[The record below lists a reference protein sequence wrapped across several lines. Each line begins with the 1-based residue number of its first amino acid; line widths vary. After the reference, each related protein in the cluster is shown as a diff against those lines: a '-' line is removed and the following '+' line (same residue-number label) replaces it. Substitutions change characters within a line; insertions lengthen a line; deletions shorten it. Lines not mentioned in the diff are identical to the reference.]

1 MYDEI
6 KSLLGIEGDGR
17 DSLLSTIVGFTED
30 RLRVLLGGVEEVP
43 PELEYIVY
51 ELSVIRF
58 NRIGSE
64 GMSAHSVEGESIS
77 FSDDDFLRFQ
87 SDIDAYLDSVSES
100 KWGHMIHQ
108 QGTTGPMARPRR
120 RCGPVSSQLSARRCA
135 CSTGNCGKT
144 VSPSTFKVIMK
155 GSLTGCGLGI
165 KSIG

>member
-64 GMSAHSVEGESIS
+64 GMSAHSVEGKASPSQMTIS
-77 FSDDDFLRFQ
+77 SGFSRTLTP
-87 SDIDAYLDSVSES
+87 IL
-100 KWGHMIHQ
+100 
-108 QGTTGPMARPRR
+108 T
-120 RCGPVSSQLSARRCA
+120 LSANRNGGR
-135 CSTGNCGKT
+135 
-144 VSPSTFKVIMK
+144 
-155 GSLTGCGLGI
+155 
-165 KSIG
+165 

>member
-51 ELSVIRF
+51 ELSIIRF

-64 GMSAHSVEGESIS
+64 GMSSHSVEGESIS
-77 FSDDDFLRFQ
+77 YSDDDFLRFQ
-87 SDIDAYLDSVSES
+87 ADIDAYLDSVSES
-100 KWGHMIHQ
+100 KRG
-108 QGTTGPMARPRR
+108 R
-120 RCGPVSSQLSARRCA
+120 V
-135 CSTGNCGKT
+135 
-144 VSPSTFKVIMK
+144 TFQ
-155 GSLTGCGLGI
+155 
-165 KSIG
+165 

>member
-1 MYDEI
+1 MAETACF
-6 KSLLGIEGDGR
+6 LP
-17 DSLLSTIVGFTED
+17 LSDLQRTGCACCSA
-30 RLRVLLGGVEEVP
+30 GVEEVP

-100 KWGHMIHQ
+100 KWGK
-108 QGTTGPMARPRR
+108 
-120 RCGPVSSQLSARRCA
+120 V
-135 CSTGNCGKT
+135 
-144 VSPSTFKVIMK
+144 TFQ
-155 GSLTGCGLGI
+155 
-165 KSIG
+165 

>member
-30 RLRVLLGGVEEVP
+30 RLRVLLGGMEEVP

-100 KWGHMIHQ
+100 KWGK
-108 QGTTGPMARPRR
+108 
-120 RCGPVSSQLSARRCA
+120 V
-135 CSTGNCGKT
+135 
-144 VSPSTFKVIMK
+144 TFQ
-155 GSLTGCGLGI
+155 
-165 KSIG
+165 